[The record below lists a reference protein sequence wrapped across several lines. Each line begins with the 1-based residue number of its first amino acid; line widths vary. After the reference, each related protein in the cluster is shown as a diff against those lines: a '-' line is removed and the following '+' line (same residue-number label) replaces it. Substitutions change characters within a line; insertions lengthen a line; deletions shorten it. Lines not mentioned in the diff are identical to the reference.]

1 MNLKTNVMKN
11 LLLFITG
18 LLISGMSYAQPLST
32 WTQVDLPTTA
42 NLLDIDFPTYE
53 IGYIGSENG
62 ELLKTTDGGVT
73 WNLVNLTVT
82 PVNPNVPGAIYDI
95 EFSDINNGYMLVG
108 ANGPFTAPAYLYA
121 TSDGGNSWTILN
133 HNGNVMEMGSIY
145 SSSIDHLFLGGVGF
159 FESSLIM
166 ELANASW
173 TQNVGIPTTISPNT
187 AVVTDM
193 DFYEN
198 LGLAATNGQY
208 ILRSEDHGQT
218 WDTTNTNLEANA
230 TITSILIVDEFIAY
244 AGYHNNGM
252 SFGLLKS
259 EDGGLSWFQDF
270 NSATFF
276 YPQWLCVE
284 QTDAFSINEPKSIY
298 AGAQIETGTGSGFNG
313 MIFESA
319 DGLFWNYI
327 EVAQPIH
334 AIASNDH
341 EVFIDFAGN
350 TVSVKQTFAVG
361 DSGYLLTNSTN
372 QLVSVPETAEVKI
385 NLYPNPASNKIVIEL
400 EDAADWNIQL
410 LDNAMKELTV
420 DVSSSNSKQEINI
433 SSFSAGLY
441 YVILTKDG
449 QKITKTVVK
458 E

>member
-1 MNLKTNVMKN
+1 MKN
-11 LLLFITG
+11 LLLFSTG

-42 NLLDIDFPTYE
+42 NLLDIDFPTNE

-62 ELLKTTDGGVT
+62 ELLKTTDGGLT
-73 WNLVNLTVT
+73 WSLVNLTVT
-82 PVNPNVPGAIYDI
+82 PINPNVPGAIYDI

-108 ANGPFTAPAYLYA
+108 ANGPSTGPAYLYA
-121 TSDGGNSWTILN
+121 TSDGGISWTSLN

-166 ELANASW
+166 EYENASW

-187 AVVTDM
+187 AVVTHM

-218 WDTTNTNLEANA
+218 WDTTNTNLEANS
-230 TITSILIVDEFIAY
+230 TITSVLIVDEFIAY
-244 AGYHNNGM
+244 AGYHSNGM

-259 EDGGLSWFQDF
+259 EDGGLSWFQDM

-276 YPQWLCVE
+276 YPEWLCVE
-284 QTDAFSINEPKSIY
+284 QTDASSINEPKSVY
-298 AGAQIETGTGSGFNG
+298 AGARIATGTGAGFNG
-313 MIFESA
+313 MIFESN
-319 DGLFWNYI
+319 DGMIWDYTVV
-327 EVAQPIH
+327 EQAIH

-350 TVSVKQTFAVG
+350 TVPVKRTFAVG
-361 DSGYLLTNSTN
+361 DLGYLITNSEIQSASIN
-372 QLVSVPETAEVKI
+372 ETEEV
-385 NLYPNPASNKIVIEL
+385 NVQLYPNPASNKIVIEM
-400 EDAADWNIQL
+400 EDASSWKIQL
-410 LDNAMKELTV
+410 LDNAMKDLTI
-420 DVSSSNSKQEINI
+420 DALSSNSKKEIDI
-433 SSFSAGLY
+433 STFSTGLY

-449 QKITKTVVK
+449 QKITKAVVK
-458 E
+458 Q

>member
-1 MNLKTNVMKN
+1 MKN

-53 IGYIGSENG
+53 IGYIGAANG
-62 ELLKTTDGGVT
+62 ELLKTTDGGLT
-73 WNLVNLTVT
+73 WNIINFTVSS
-82 PVNPNVPGAIYDI
+82 PNPNILGVIYDI
-95 EFSDINNGYMLVG
+95 EFSDINNGYMLMGV
-108 ANGPFTAPAYLYA
+108 NGPSGNAGYLYT
-121 TSDGGNSWTILN
+121 TSDGGSSWTTLN
-133 HNGNVMEMGSIY
+133 HNGNVMSMGSIY

-166 ELANASW
+166 EYENASW
-173 TQNVGIPTTISPNT
+173 TQNIGIPTTVSPTT

-198 LGLAATNGQY
+198 LGLAATNGHY

-218 WDTTNTNLEANA
+218 WDTTNTNLEANS
-230 TITSILIVDEFIAY
+230 TITSVLIVDEFIAY

-259 EDGGLSWFQDF
+259 EDGGLTWFQDV

-284 QTDAFSINEPKSIY
+284 QTDASSINEPKSVY
-298 AGAQIETGTGSGFNG
+298 AGAQIANGTSPVFNG
-313 MIFESA
+313 MIFESN
-319 DGLFWNYI
+319 DGLFWDYT
-327 EVAQPIH
+327 EVEQAIH

-341 EVFIDFAGN
+341 EVFIDFVGN
-350 TVSVKQTFAVG
+350 TVPIKRTFAVG
-361 DSGYLLTNSTN
+361 DSGYLITNWTN
-372 QLVSVPETAEVKI
+372 QLVSVPETEDV
-385 NLYPNPASNKIVIEL
+385 NVQLYPNPATNKIVIEM
-400 EDAADWNIQL
+400 EDASSWKIQL

-420 DVSSSNSKQEINI
+420 DVLSSNTKKEIDI
-433 SSFSAGLY
+433 STFSTGLY

-449 QKITKTVVK
+449 HKITKLVVK

>member
-1 MNLKTNVMKN
+1 MKN

-32 WTQVDLPTTA
+32 WTQIDLPTTA

-53 IGYIGSENG
+53 IGYIGAANG
-62 ELLKTTDGGVT
+62 ELLKTTDGGLT
-73 WNLVNLTVT
+73 WDIVNFTVSS
-82 PVNPNVPGAIYDI
+82 PNPNILGAIYDI
-95 EFSDINNGYMLVG
+95 EFSDINNGYMLMGV
-108 ANGPFTAPAYLYA
+108 NGPSGNAAYLYA
-121 TSDGGNSWTILN
+121 TSDGGNSWTNLN
-133 HNGNVMEMGSIY
+133 HNGNVMSMGSIY

-166 ELANASW
+166 EFENANW
-173 TQNVGIPTTISPNT
+173 TQNVGIPTTVSPNT
-187 AVVTDM
+187 AVVTDI
-193 DFYEN
+193 DFFEN

-218 WDTTNTNLEANA
+218 WDTTNTNLEANS
-230 TITSILIVDEFIAY
+230 TITSVLIVDEFIAY

-259 EDGGLSWFQDF
+259 EDGGLTWFQDV

-284 QTDAFSINEPKSIY
+284 QTDAFSINEPKSVY
-298 AGAQIETGTGSGFNG
+298 AGAQIENGTSTGFSG
-313 MIFESA
+313 MIFESI
-319 DGLFWNYI
+319 DGLIWDYTAV
-327 EVAQPIH
+327 EQAIH

-350 TVSVKQTFAVG
+350 TVPVKRTFAVG
-361 DSGYLLTNSTN
+361 DLGYLITNWTN
-372 QLVSVPETAEVKI
+372 QLVSVPETAEVKVE
-385 NLYPNPASNKIVIEL
+385 LYPNPASNKIVIEM
-400 EDAADWNIQL
+400 EDASSWKIQL
-410 LDNAMKELTV
+410 LDNAMKELTI
-420 DVSSSNSKQEINI
+420 DVLSSNSKQEINI
-433 SSFSAGLY
+433 SSFSTGLY

-449 QKITKTVVK
+449 QKITKAVVK
-458 E
+458 K

>member
-1 MNLKTNVMKN
+1 MKN

-18 LLISGMSYAQPLST
+18 LLISGISYAQPLST
-32 WTQVDLPTTA
+32 WTQVDVPTTA

-53 IGYIGSENG
+53 IGYIGAANG
-62 ELLKTTDGGVT
+62 ELLKTTDGGLT
-73 WNLVNLTVT
+73 WDIVNFTVSS
-82 PVNPNVPGAIYDI
+82 PNPNILGAIYDI
-95 EFSDINNGYMLVG
+95 EFSDINNGYMLMGV
-108 ANGPFTAPAYLYA
+108 NGPSGNAAYLYA
-121 TSDGGNSWTILN
+121 TSDGGNSWTNLN
-133 HNGNVMEMGSIY
+133 HNGNVMSMGSIY

-166 ELANASW
+166 EFENANW
-173 TQNVGIPTTISPNT
+173 TQNVGIPTTVSPNT

-218 WDTTNTNLEANA
+218 WDTTNTNLEANS
-230 TITSILIVDEFIAY
+230 TITSVLIVDEFIAY

-259 EDGGLSWFQDF
+259 EDGGLTWFQDV

-284 QTDAFSINEPKSIY
+284 QTDAFSINEPKSVY
-298 AGAQIETGTGSGFNG
+298 AGAQIENGTSTGFSG
-313 MIFESA
+313 MIFESI
-319 DGLFWNYI
+319 DGLIWDYTAV
-327 EVAQPIH
+327 EQAIH

-350 TVSVKQTFAVG
+350 TVPVKRTFAVG
-361 DSGYLLTNSTN
+361 DLGYLITNWTN
-372 QLVSVPETAEVKI
+372 QLVSVPETAEVSAQ
-385 NLYPNPASNKIVIEL
+385 LYPNPATTKITIEM
-400 EDAADWNIQL
+400 EDASSWNIQL
-410 LDNAMKELTV
+410 LDNSMKELTV
-420 DVSSSNSKQEINI
+420 DVFSSNSKQEINI